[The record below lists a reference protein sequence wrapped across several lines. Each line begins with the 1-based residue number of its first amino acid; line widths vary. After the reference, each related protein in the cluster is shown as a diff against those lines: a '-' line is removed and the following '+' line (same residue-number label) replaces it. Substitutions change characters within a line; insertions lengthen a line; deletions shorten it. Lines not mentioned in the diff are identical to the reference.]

1 MIRLFKHYISYAVHF
16 RALIDLVLLVAAAET
31 AWAMHAHQIG
41 MQVDHNADYVE
52 KLGTSE
58 VVLALEERQNALLL
72 DGAR

>member
-1 MIRLFKHYISYAVHF
+1 MIRLFRHYIPYGVLF
-16 RALIDLVLLVAAAET
+16 LALIDLVLLVAAAET

-41 MQVDHNADYVE
+41 MQVGHIVDYVE

-58 VVLALEERQNALLL
+58 VVLALVDRRNALWL